1 MKQPISSDPY
11 RDFFEDIILTFDMN
25 QERDDIAIEKD
36 SINRE
41 FSLLFKISNR
51 MIKYRVGKRL
61 A

>member
-11 RDFFEDIILTFDMN
+11 RDFFEDIISTFDMN
-25 QERDDIAIEKD
+25 QERDDTAIEKD
-36 SINRE
+36 SIKRE

-51 MIKYRVGKRL
+51 MIKYRVGERL